1 VKEIEGKS
9 AMIKL
14 AVPLL
19 HVSSATEAVEFYC
32 IGLGFRLEFSHRPDG
47 VESDPCYM
55 GISRDGVW
63 MNLSSFSGD
72 GVAGSVANLMVDDVD
87 GLHAEFVGKGIAIDL
102 PPVDQ
107 TWGSREMYLK
117 DADRNCLRFIQE
129 PTSTE

>member
-1 VKEIEGKS
+1 
-9 AMIKL
+9 MIKL

-19 HVSSATEAVEFYC
+19 HVSSATEAVGFYC
-32 IGLGFRLEFSHRPDG
+32 NGLGFRLEFSHRPDG

-63 MNLSSFSGD
+63 MNLSSFNGD

>member
-1 VKEIEGKS
+1 
-9 AMIKL
+9 MIKL

-19 HVSSATEAVEFYC
+19 HVSSATEAVGFYC
-32 IGLGFRLEFSHRPDG
+32 NGLGFRLEFSHRPDG

-102 PPVDQ
+102 PPADQ